1 MNRIKGILY
10 AAVSS
15 STFGLAPFFS
25 LTLLLAGFSA
35 FEVLS
40 YRWGVATIALTLFG
54 WCSGCSFRL
63 EKKDFLVVLLL
74 SLLRAVTSFS
84 LLIAYQNIAT
94 GVASTIHFMYPL
106 AVSLVMMYFF
116 QEKKSLWVMFAVFM
130 SLLGAAL
137 LSSGELEAKNGDTIV
152 GLVAAC
158 VSVFSYAGYIVGV
171 RMTRAVRINSTVLT
185 CYVMGLGTVLYFI
198 GALTTSGLQL
208 VADGYTWLIILGL
221 ALPATAISNIT
232 LVRAIKYA
240 GPTLTSILGAMEPLT
255 AVVIGVFV
263 FKELFTLNSA
273 IGIILILLAVSVVIF
288 RKQKMKEYK

>member
-74 SLLRAVTSFS
+74 ILLRAVTSFS

-198 GALTTSGLQL
+198 GALTTSGLRL

-288 RKQKMKEYK
+288 RKQKNERV